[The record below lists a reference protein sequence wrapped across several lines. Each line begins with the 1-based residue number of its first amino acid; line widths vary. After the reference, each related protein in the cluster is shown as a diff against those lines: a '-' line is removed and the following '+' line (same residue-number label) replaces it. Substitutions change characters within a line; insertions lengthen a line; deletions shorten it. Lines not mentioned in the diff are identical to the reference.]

1 MQHVLKSRKE
11 GKPHGKTPPSKY
23 NVIKRKEEKK
33 RQLLSN
39 YVLHSKTIT
48 QRAKLLLS
56 EYLGEDVCSLFG

>member
-1 MQHVLKSRKE
+1 MQHVLKLRKE
-11 GKPHGKTPPSKY
+11 GKPRGKNLPSKY

-33 RQLLSN
+33 QLLSN

-56 EYLGEDVCSLFG
+56 ECLGEDVCSLFG